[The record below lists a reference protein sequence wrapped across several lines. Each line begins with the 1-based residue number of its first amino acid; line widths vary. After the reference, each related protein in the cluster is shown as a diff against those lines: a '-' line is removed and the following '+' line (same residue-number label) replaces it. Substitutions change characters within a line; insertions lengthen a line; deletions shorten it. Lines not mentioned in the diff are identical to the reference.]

1 MGLLKSL
8 IVGPGIG
15 GDPSSDTNTLIH
27 PLGAM
32 YDSVSG
38 NKTDRENA
46 AVEEGKKAKAKAI
59 QDAYNNRASTS
70 LSLKKGGSVGSAS
83 KRADGCAL
91 RGKTRA

>member
-15 GDPSSDTNTLIH
+15 GDPSSDTNTLLH
-27 PLGAM
+27 PLGAL

-38 NKTDRENA
+38 NKTDRANA
-46 AVEEGKKAKAKAI
+46 AVEEEKKAKAKAI
-59 QDAYNNRASTS
+59 QDAYNNRASTG
-70 LSLKKGGSVGSAS
+70 LSLKKGGKVSSAS
-83 KRADGCAL
+83 KRADGIAV

>member
-46 AVEEGKKAKAKAI
+46 AVEEEKKAKAKAI
-59 QDAYNNRASTS
+59 QDAYNNRASTG

-83 KRADGCAL
+83 KRADGCAV
-91 RGKTRA
+91 RGKTKA